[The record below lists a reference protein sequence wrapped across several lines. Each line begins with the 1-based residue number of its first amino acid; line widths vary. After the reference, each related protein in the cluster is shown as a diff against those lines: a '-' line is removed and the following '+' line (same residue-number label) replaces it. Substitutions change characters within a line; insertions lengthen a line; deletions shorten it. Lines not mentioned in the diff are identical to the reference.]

1 MSRSRK
7 MIIEKYGRDF
17 WDKFKSGSDKL
28 FREVL
33 KETPDIGESVFSFNY
48 AYAPS
53 YVAWYKTMRELSLTA
68 EQADEL
74 MWLMNEKMLLTVPKP
89 FLHMAGKTYL
99 NGFRKKRQSI
109 WSARKTDFT
118 PLTGR

>member
-1 MSRSRK
+1 M
-7 MIIEKYGRDF
+7 
-17 WDKFKSGSDKL
+17 
-28 FREVL
+28 L
-33 KETPDIGESVFSFNY
+33 KGTPDIGESVFSFNY
-48 AYAPS
+48 DYAPS